1 VSRLRLPPLAFVLAI
16 CSLPTSGQAHQALES
31 SAQIETTAEN
41 LEVTITLAQTYA
53 PALLDPAPTMP
64 LTPGNFDAVRPALL
78 AVAPKVGAAT
88 DAAGATIPPARVLVS
103 LTAEGEI
110 RYLFLYPA
118 ELRPAGFGMPALAT
132 LPRGYFCTLSD
143 QRSTPP
149 GRVILHKDHPLH
161 AFPALP

>member
-1 VSRLRLPPLAFVLAI
+1 MSRLRLPPLALVLAI

-53 PALLDPAPTMP
+53 PALLDPAPAMP
-64 LTPGNFDAVRPALL
+64 LTPGNFHAVRPALL

-88 DAAGATIPPARVLVS
+88 DAVGATIPPARVLVS

-149 GRVILHKDHPLH
+149 GRAILHKDHPLH